1 MSYLEIC
8 IPFRHTLLPN
18 MLQNHGFQFPVFQAL
33 FGVTQTSGSDEDN
46 ASTTTPYLVIKKT
59 NQDTISFSSKCT
71 ERVNLPAGIAS
82 SVLSHFPQASPSNHC
97 LPRLFS
103 FITRAVGGRGGG
115 CWIFAE
121 LLHLSGSSL
130 QKPPGL
136 CPPIDPRWKL
146 FILATFYSSNP
157 TPRPF

>member
-1 MSYLEIC
+1 MSGNLHTSG
-8 IPFRHTLLPN
+8 PFRDTLLPN
-18 MLQNHGFQFPVFQAL
+18 VLQNHCFQIPVFQAL
-33 FGVTQTSGSDEDN
+33 FGVTQTLDSDKDN
-46 ASTTTPYLVIKKT
+46 ASPYLVIKKT
-59 NQDTISFSSKCT
+59 NQDTTSFSSTCT

-97 LPRLFS
+97 LPRLLS
-103 FITRAVGGRGGG
+103 FITQAVGGQGGG

-146 FILATFYSSNP
+146 FILATFYSSKP